1 MNILAGSNAM
11 KSNIPVVSTM
21 IKKEKKMKMKE
32 RKKKSVK
39 FKRKKKRKKEEK
51 SECSKNL
58 NEVKSMLL

>member
-1 MNILAGSNAM
+1 
-11 KSNIPVVSTM
+11 
-21 IKKEKKMKMKE
+21 MKE

-58 NEVKSMLL
+58 NEVKSMLLYEDSLFKLVDLFSR